1 MTVDAIG
8 SVLGGGDAS
17 TAGIKNKSVDQQDF
31 IRLFVSE
38 LQYQDPMQPLDNSQF
53 LLQLS
58 QFESIAL
65 TGQTNQGIQDMLT
78 MNSSSQSIALLNH
91 PVQVVGTS
99 GDTTSGKVTA
109 INYTT
114 NGVELSVTD
123 GATGAVVTGVRMSQ
137 IQLIQP

>member
-1 MTVDAIG
+1 MTVEAIG
-8 SVLGGGDAS
+8 AVLGNSDAD
-17 TAGIKNKSVDQQDF
+17 TAGVQNKTINQQDF

-58 QFESIAL
+58 QFESIEL
-65 TGQTNQGIQDMLT
+65 QGETNQGIQDMLT
-78 MNSSSQSIALLNH
+78 MNSSAQSVTLLNH
-91 PVQVVGTS
+91 PVQVLGS
-99 GDTTSGKVTA
+99 GGDTTTGKVTA
-109 INYTT
+109 VNYTT

-123 GATGAVVTGVRMSQ
+123 SNSGAVVTGVRMSQ